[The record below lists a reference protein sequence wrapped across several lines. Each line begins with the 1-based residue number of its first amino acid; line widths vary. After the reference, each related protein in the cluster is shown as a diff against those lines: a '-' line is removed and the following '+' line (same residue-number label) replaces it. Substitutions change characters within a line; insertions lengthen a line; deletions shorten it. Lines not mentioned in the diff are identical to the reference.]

1 MVDDDNV
8 KSQRNNDEIGLIK
21 SKVSQSL
28 RFMMERGPLV
38 HCPLRRVLRW
48 RFVMRLNGI
57 RSELSKARCAREG
70 EETLSRKVATAVPKI
85 VLDTTLDTLMLT
97 GRALT
102 TIEYAIGFVLLF

>member
-48 RFVMRLNGI
+48 RFVMRLQWNSVGVVE
-57 RSELSKARCAREG
+57 S
-70 EETLSRKVATAVPKI
+70 
-85 VLDTTLDTLMLT
+85 
-97 GRALT
+97 ALRP
-102 TIEYAIGFVLLF
+102 